1 MSLSVSNRL
10 ARVRPSATGAVL
22 ARATELIREGRNII
36 RLGAGEPD
44 FDTPDFIKA
53 AAIDAIRRGET
64 RYTPV
69 GGSAELKAAIVEKLH
84 RDNGL
89 DVAPAQVLVS
99 SGAKQSLFNLCLA
112 ILGPGDEAIVP
123 APYWVSYPEMVRLS
137 DAEPVIVE
145 TRMAQGFKMTPAD
158 LEAALTPHTRLLFI
172 NSPANPTG
180 SAYSGE
186 ELEALGGVLESWPEV
201 YIVSDDIYEHI
212 YWGSRPFSTMAAACP
227 SLAPRIITV
236 NGVSKAYA
244 MTGWRIGYAA
254 GPEWLISAMTT
265 VQSQSTSNASSISQV
280 AATAALTGDQ
290 SIVHSMRDAYRERH
304 DILVRGLNSIEGVE
318 CRYGEGTFYAFPSV
332 AGALERLGIS
342 DDIAL
347 ATRLLE
353 DAGVACVPGT
363 AFGAPGQLRFSF
375 ACSTAELE
383 EGLERLK
390 RVLAA

>member
-1 MSLSVSNRL
+1 MSLSVSHRL

-22 ARATELIREGRNII
+22 ARATELIREGRHII

-44 FDTPDFIKA
+44 FDTPEFIKA

-69 GGSAELKAAIVEKLH
+69 GGGAELKAAIVEKFR

-89 DVAPAQVLVS
+89 DFDPAQVLVS
-99 SGAKQSLFNLCLA
+99 GGAKQSLFNLCLA
-112 ILGPGDEAIVP
+112 VLGPGDEAIVP
-123 APYWVSYPEMVRLS
+123 APYWVSYPEMVRLAS
-137 DAEPVIVE
+137 AEPVIVE
-145 TRMAQGFKMTPAD
+145 TSMAEDFKMTPAG
-158 LEAALTPHTRLLFI
+158 LEAALSPRTRLVFI
-172 NSPANPTG
+172 NSPGNPTG
-180 SAYSGE
+180 SAYSAE
-186 ELEALGGVLESWPEV
+186 ELVALGTVLESWPDV
-201 YIVSDDIYEHI
+201 CIVSDDIYEHI
-212 YWGSRPFSTMAAACP
+212 YWGSTPYTTLAAACP
-227 SLAPRIITV
+227 SLKERTVTV

-265 VQSQSTSNASSISQV
+265 VQSQSTSNASSVSQA

-290 SIVHSMRDAYRERH
+290 SVVQEMRDAYRERH
-304 DILVRGLNSIEGVE
+304 EILVSGLNSIDGVE
-318 CRYGEGTFYAFPSV
+318 CRHSEGTFYALPSIE
-332 AGALERLGIS
+332 GALARLGVP
-342 DDIAL
+342 DDVAL

-353 DAGVACVPGT
+353 DEGVACVPGT
-363 AFGAPGQLRFSF
+363 AFGAPGHLRFSF
-375 ACSTAELE
+375 ACSTNDLE